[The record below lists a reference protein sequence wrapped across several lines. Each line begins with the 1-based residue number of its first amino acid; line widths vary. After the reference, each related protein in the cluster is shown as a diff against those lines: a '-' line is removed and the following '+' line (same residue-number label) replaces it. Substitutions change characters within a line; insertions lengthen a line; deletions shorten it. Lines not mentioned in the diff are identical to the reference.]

1 MKLFFNCVEAS
12 TGYTSP
18 FWLVETGLPF
28 CFSLS
33 SRQAFKTMPVLP
45 QQEKDRTSDVKIMY
59 QIGTLPLPWLLGRGN
74 DAKLPRAIACQQP
87 KNWEA
92 NEEPFCG
99 YNCVAAFSEA
109 DLTYRTDVLHQI

>member
-28 CFSLS
+28 CFSLLS

-45 QQEKDRTSDVKIMY
+45 QQEKDRTSDVKI
-59 QIGTLPLPWLLGRGN
+59 IRLIRCHCHGRWG
-74 DAKLPRAIACQQP
+74 
-87 KNWEA
+87 
-92 NEEPFCG
+92 EEMMQS
-99 YNCVAAFSEA
+99 Y
-109 DLTYRTDVLHQI
+109 